1 MEGTMTKSVRPPKIF
16 LIENDSAGVDR
27 IRAALAETGSGSFD
41 VEWVRQLSE
50 GLARLSKGGID
61 AVLLE
66 LSLPD
71 SHGTE
76 TFDRLFSAPPDVP
89 ILILG
94 NGNEALAKEAVAH
107 GAQDYLLAGRVGRGH
122 KFAQSPVA

>member
-1 MEGTMTKSVRPPKIF
+1 MTKSVRPPKIF